1 MELIMI
7 QPSAAAP
14 VSLNFTAW
22 KFLPL
27 IAVFA
32 LLVSRVADAD
42 TADDWYI
49 SGALT
54 GSFLKKPDQTIAN
67 APTPGATLH
76 VTNDVDSGWGGQ
88 VAIGRSLGAFRL
100 EAEVGRTE
108 NDSNTYTATSPIHV
122 TLPQDGKN
130 NATRYMANAYYDF
143 PQGTLPV
150 KFYIGLGAGAAD
162 AHVTTFAAPARAPAA
177 PPSQLLDIKQTVF
190 AYQLMGGLSHMLTE
204 RVGITMQYRWFD
216 AGTIKGHDARGER
229 ATREMAGS
237 NVDIGLRVLF

>member
-1 MELIMI
+1 MI
-7 QPSAAAP
+7 HSPAASA
-14 VSLNFTAW
+14 VSLNFAAS

-27 IAVFA
+27 TVALA
-32 LLVSRVADAD
+32 LLAARPAHAD

-54 GSFLKKPDQTIAN
+54 ASFLKKPDQTIAN

-76 VTNDVDSGWGGQ
+76 VTNDIDSGWGGQ
-88 VAIGRSLGAFRL
+88 VAIGRTLGAFRL
-100 EAEVGRTE
+100 EAEVGHTE
-108 NDSNTYTATSPIHV
+108 NDSNAYSATSPIQI

-177 PPSQLLDIKQTVF
+177 PPSQLLDINKTVF
-190 AYQLMGGLSHMLTE
+190 AYQVMGGFSRMLTD
-204 RVGITMQYRWFD
+204 RAGITVQYRWFD

-237 NVDIGLRVLF
+237 SLDVGLRFLF

>member
-1 MELIMI
+1 MIMV
-7 QPSAAAP
+7 QSPAASLA
-14 VSLNFTAW
+14 SLNFPAREI
-22 KFLPL
+22 LALAVALALL
-27 IAVFA
+27 IAGRA
-32 LLVSRVADAD
+32 HAE
-42 TADDWYI
+42 TADDWYVA
-49 SGALT
+49 GAVT

-67 APTPGATLH
+67 APTPGSTLH

-88 VAIGRSLGAFRL
+88 MAIGRTLGSFRL
-100 EAEVGRTE
+100 EVEVGHTE
-108 NDSNTYTATSPIHV
+108 NDSSSYSATSPIRI

-162 AHVTTFAAPARAPAA
+162 AHATTFAAPARAPAA
-177 PPSQLLDIKQTVF
+177 PPSQLLDIKKTVF
-190 AYQLMGGLSHMLTE
+190 AYQLIGGFSRMLTE
-204 RVGITMQYRWFD
+204 HLGVTVQYRWFD

-237 NVDIGLRVLF
+237 NVDVGLRFLF